1 MRQMMPNGP
10 LVASTYGGHAICHAR
25 NTRAMV
31 WFHMC
36 AREAS
41 TSKQRHDESEGKL
54 AHDICFTY
62 FLIIYLVKSIII
74 TLFYYKAAASS
85 TCCDLGVG
93 HRNAIK

>member
-41 TSKQRHDESEGKL
+41 ASKQRHDESEGKL
-54 AHDICFTY
+54 AHDIYLLIYSLAGWLLKSFILL
-62 FLIIYLVKSIII
+62 FLLLSIII
-74 TLFYYKAAASS
+74 INL
-85 TCCDLGVG
+85 L
-93 HRNAIK
+93 